1 MMRKLVFA
9 AVVVCLSASGAMAQI
24 RNCATVKAIK
34 ARLACVE
41 ANQAELQAT
50 LDALMNGVQ
59 IKAMVG
65 GDMAFGNPW
74 CLMIKS
80 GANATVAKNCVVL
93 PGEYATT
100 RWQLV
105 PVH

>member
-1 MMRKLVFA
+1 MRKLLFA
-9 AVVVCLSASGAMAQI
+9 GVLVCLSASGAMAQI
-24 RNCATVKAIK
+24 RNCTPIKAIK
-34 ARLACVE
+34 ARMACIE
-41 ANQAELQAT
+41 ANQAELDAT
-50 LDALMNGVQ
+50 LAALMNGVQ
-59 IKAMVG
+59 IKAQVG

-93 PGEYATT
+93 PGEFATT